1 MQPFN
6 QGKQS
11 NTFYQFWYFIVG
23 ANKKV
28 YDYLK
33 QVEVENIIIERE
45 SHGETII
52 EETDYVSY
60 LEK

>member
-1 MQPFN
+1 
-6 QGKQS
+6 
-11 NTFYQFWYFIVG
+11 VG

-28 YDYLK
+28 YNYLK

-45 SHGETII
+45 PNGETII

-60 LEK
+60 